1 MSFQRPIFHKG
12 LFGAANA
19 TVCNSWTDSAEAVAQ
34 NADGIAWASQ
44 QVVSGRV
51 EITWLAKLTE
61 AVTLA
66 DNRWK
71 YVFEPFTIALANS
84 LAVPTPLTSGTFG
97 KWVGPPLHEKYAFNI
112 RELRNTATAVDG
124 TELTTGQTVGP
135 VGSTW
140 TTLGQVSGW
149 SLINL
154 QGYVWMHQEYSAE
167 GLSLF
172 WFDCPNPTRCDPQAN
187 LIGGG
192 E

>member
-61 AVTLA
+61 AVLIA
-66 DNRWK
+66 PNRWK
-71 YVFEPFTIALANS
+71 YVYEPFTVS
-84 LAVPTPLTSGTFG
+84 LAAGAAAPAPLVAGTFG
-97 KWVGPPLHEKYAFNI
+97 KWVGPPVHEKYAFNI
-112 RELRNTATAVDG
+112 RELRNTATAIDG
-124 TELTTGQTVGP
+124 TVLSIGQTIGP
-135 VGSTW
+135 VGSEW
-140 TTLGQVSGW
+140 VNDAWSTTAMA
-149 SLINL
+149 
-154 QGYVWMHQEYSAE
+154 GYVWMHQEYSSE
-167 GLSLF
+167 GFSLF
-172 WFDCPNPTRCDPQAN
+172 WFDCMNPTRCDPQYN